1 MKREIILLM
10 CLMLQ
15 SSALSVEFAGGTGE
29 PNDPYQIAT
38 AEQLIAIGSDPNLLD
53 KSFVLVADIDL
64 DPNLPGGRVF
74 KDALIAQDDC
84 DGVSGHV
91 GPSFD
96 GILDGQGHTIANL
109 HIEGKYGYDAALF
122 GIFSGLVKD
131 LRLTDVVVSGTPC
144 GAIASFNLCG
154 MILRCSV
161 TGQVSG
167 IEIVGG
173 LVGSSWDASLVD
185 CVAQVQVTG
194 EDNVGGMVGVTGGI
208 VDVTGGIVSV
218 TGSSLMRCKV
228 QAEVSGHQKV
238 GGLVGIGSYGQIHEC
253 RATGTVIGS
262 DDVGGLIGSSGMMI
276 WRSSANCEVTAEQIA
291 GGLAG
296 SAHRGS
302 GLLIADCYAQGSVT
316 GSIVGGLVGRSHH
329 AQFMNCYAA
338 CELFP
343 MEAEST
349 DPLVGGLFGDIFVPN
364 WAPMTAACSWDAELS
379 GVAIS
384 TGSHPIELGTGL
396 TTEQMQDE
404 DVFRSAGWDFSNI
417 WMICEGDY
425 PRLQWE
431 IEDCNDI

>member
-1 MKREIILLM
+1 MKRGIILIV

-74 KDALIAQDDC
+74 EDALIAQDDSNN
-84 DGVSGHV
+84 VSGH
-91 GPSFD
+91 GGSPFD

-122 GIFSGLVKD
+122 GMLSGLVKD
-131 LRLTDVVVSGTPC
+131 LRLTDVVVSGSPC
-144 GAIASFNLCG
+144 GAIVGFNLRG

-167 IEIVGG
+167 VEDVGG
-173 LVGSSWDASLVD
+173 LVGSNWGGSLVD
-185 CVAQVQVTG
+185 CVAQMQVTG
-194 EDNVGGMVGVTGGI
+194 EESVGGMVGGLDGTLIG
-208 VDVTGGIVSV
+208 
-218 TGSSLMRCKV
+218 CEA
-228 QAEVSGHQKV
+228 QAEVYGKRGV
-238 GGLVGIGSYGQIHEC
+238 GGLVGVGGEFGKILEC
-253 RATGTVIGS
+253 SATGTVIGS
-262 DDVGGLIGSSGMMI
+262 SYVGGLIGVSRSMI
-276 WRSSANCEVTAEQIA
+276 WRSSANCDVTAEQTA

-296 SAHRGS
+296 SALWPFGI
-302 GLLIADCYAQGSVT
+302 LIADCYAQGSVT
-316 GSIVGGLVGRSHH
+316 GSIVGGLVGESHH
-329 AQFMNCYAA
+329 NQVMNCYAA
-338 CELFP
+338 CKLFAL
-343 MEAEST
+343 ETEGT
-349 DPLVGGLFGDIFVPN
+349 DPLVGGLFGIPRWGPLTV
-364 WAPMTAACSWDAELS
+364 ACFWDTELS

-384 TGSHPIELGTGL
+384 TGSDPLELGTGL
-396 TTEQMQDE
+396 TTEQMRNE
-404 DVFRSAGWDFSNI
+404 DAFRSAGWDFDHV

-431 IEDCNDI
+431 VEDCNDL

>member
-1 MKREIILLM
+1 MKREIILM
-10 CLMLQ
+10 VCLMLQ

-29 PNDPYQIAT
+29 PNNPYQIAT
-38 AEQLIAIGSDPNLLD
+38 AEQLIAIGSDPDLLD

-74 KDALIAQDDC
+74 EDALIAQDEC
-84 DGVSGHV
+84 DNVSGHV

-96 GILDGQGHTIANL
+96 GVLDGQGHTIANL
-109 HIEGKYGYDAALF
+109 HIEGKYGYDAGLF
-122 GIFSGLVKD
+122 GILTGLVKD

-194 EDNVGGMVGVTGGI
+194 EDNVGGMVGVTGGF
-208 VDVTGGIVSV
+208 
-218 TGSSLMRCKV
+218 LMRCKV
-228 QAEVSGHQKV
+228 QAEVSGHRKV
-238 GGLVGIGSYGQIHEC
+238 GGLVGVGSYGQIFEC
-253 RATGTVIGS
+253 CAAGTVIGS
-262 DDVGGLIGSSGMMI
+262 DNVGGLIGSSGMMI
-276 WRSSANCEVTAEQIA
+276 WRSSANCEVTAEQTA

-296 SAHRGS
+296 SAHWS
-302 GLLIADCYAQGSVT
+302 NGLSIADCYAQGSVT
-316 GSIVGGLVGRSHH
+316 GSIVGGLVGRSPYN
-329 AQFMNCYAA
+329 QVMNCYAA

-343 MEAEST
+343 MEAEDT
-349 DPLVGGLFGDIFVPN
+349 DPLVGGLFGDIFVLN
-364 WAPMTAACSWDAELS
+364 WTPMTTACFWDAELS
-379 GVAIS
+379 GVAVS
-384 TGSHPIELGTGL
+384 TGSHPIELGIGL